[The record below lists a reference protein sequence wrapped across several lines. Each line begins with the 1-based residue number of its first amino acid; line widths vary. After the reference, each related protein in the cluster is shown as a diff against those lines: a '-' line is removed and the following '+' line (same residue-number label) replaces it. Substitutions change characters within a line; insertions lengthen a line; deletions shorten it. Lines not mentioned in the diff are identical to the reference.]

1 MKQHLAFVFHLDVLL
16 QLYLFYFKGFLF
28 FSSLLA
34 PLVFQLLP
42 KMVQILFILR
52 TDTAQAFLCLI
63 FALRLDLDIAQG
75 NVVVQ
80 NRVCFAGGRM
90 DKFLYANLASVDA

>member
-1 MKQHLAFVFHLDVLL
+1 MKQHLAFVVHLDVLL
-16 QLYLFYFKGFLF
+16 QLYLFHFQGFLF
-28 FSSLLA
+28 FSCLLA

-42 KMVQILFILR
+42 KMVQILLILR
-52 TDTAQAFLCLI
+52 TDPAQSFFCLVL
-63 FALRLDLDIAQG
+63 ALRLYFDIAQG